1 MCVPPQSECVPLLSR
16 AEGCEAGERTDVRV
30 GGLYQKY
37 ARVERD
43 QGVEAI
49 NTASCAA
56 TEVAGTPLC
65 RAEPAGR
72 GAASRLACLE
82 KVENPLFGE
91 YLVRSANPHRVSDA
105 TRVSRVAVE

>member
-43 QGVEAI
+43 QGVEVI

-82 KVENPLFGE
+82 KWKIRYSV
-91 YLVRSANPHRVSDA
+91 SAWSLPQIRIVI
-105 TRVSRVAVE
+105 SRVDLAQSCV